1 MEAAPPAADAFG
13 GGAETGA
20 DAVPGGG
27 NEGLAEPLVAG
38 AAGGG
43 ALVFVGSSLVVDSG
57 SALMGRGLGLG
68 GGGLT
73 DERCGRDFRLRGY
86 GFGDWRRGFGG

>member
-1 MEAAPPAADAFG
+1 MEAAPPGAEALG

-27 NEGLAEPLVAG
+27 NDGLAEPLVAG
-38 AAGGG
+38 ASGSG
-43 ALVFVGSSLVVDSG
+43 ALEGDSLVVVVGSG

-68 GGGLT
+68 GGGLA
-73 DERCGRDFRLRGY
+73 D
-86 GFGDWRRGFGG
+86 